1 MHGNHMDSALE
12 VLSLITDC
20 CHPGSHGLNEKMKQE
35 VPDFSFTKE
44 GVNCHNFSSRN
55 LKDEIC
61 HLK

>member
-35 VPDFSFTKE
+35 VPDFSFTNE
-44 GVNCHNFSSRN
+44 GVNCHTF
-55 LKDEIC
+55 LQEI
-61 HLK
+61 